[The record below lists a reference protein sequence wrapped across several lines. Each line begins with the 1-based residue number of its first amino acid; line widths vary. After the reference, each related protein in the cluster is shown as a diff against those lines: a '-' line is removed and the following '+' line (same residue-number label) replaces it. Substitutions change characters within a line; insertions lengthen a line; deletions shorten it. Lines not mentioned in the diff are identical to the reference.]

1 MLIAVSANALE
12 RRKKY
17 TETLVKHFDFIALE
31 GIRHTC
37 KAFGLPLRV
46 VKQVKCLRSYFKQ
59 RYPLFGVVTVGNNVR
74 MITVACAHYNY
85 SNIRQYHV

>member
-37 KAFGLPLRV
+37 KALGLPLRV
-46 VKQVKCLRSYFKQ
+46 VKQVKCLRS
-59 RYPLFGVVTVGNNVR
+59 
-74 MITVACAHYNY
+74 
-85 SNIRQYHV
+85 